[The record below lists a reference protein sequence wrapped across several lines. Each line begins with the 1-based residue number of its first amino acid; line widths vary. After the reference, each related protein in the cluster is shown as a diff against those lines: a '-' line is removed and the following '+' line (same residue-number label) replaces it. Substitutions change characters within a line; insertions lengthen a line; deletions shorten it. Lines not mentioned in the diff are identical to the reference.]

1 MISTTV
7 LYYNILGY
15 SGKELKLSLSLMKL
29 PNLQNEGRKVSESF
43 MKFHELK
50 LSILEV
56 SEPYLRPLSESKSSL
71 LIRKRILT
79 TRPFSISAHEHTVEH
94 SIPFRSRSY
103 LFSRGL
109 RHDVMYPGALP
120 PRRRLFYGRHVGQ
133 QQHRLWPPLTSSLTS

>member
-56 SEPYLRPLSESKSSL
+56 SEPY
-71 LIRKRILT
+71 
-79 TRPFSISAHEHTVEH
+79 ISV
-94 SIPFRSRSY
+94 PPC
-103 LFSRGL
+103 GL
-109 RHDVMYPGALP
+109 YPE
-120 PRRRLFYGRHVGQ
+120 
-133 QQHRLWPPLTSSLTS
+133 T